1 MTPEQR
7 LDSLERIAK
16 LLTNAGMRARS
27 ELRRDLWNHDHK
39 INYLADLQIKNEE
52 RFAKLAESQA
62 HLDGS
67 HARLAE
73 SHNRLAK
80 SHAGLAESHDRL
92 AESQANTNQRVD
104 ALIDMIRDGR
114 NGGSSRNN

>member
-7 LDSLERIAK
+7 LDRLERVAK
-16 LLTNAGMRARS
+16 LLANAGMRARR

-62 HLDGS
+62 HLD
-67 HARLAE
+67 E
-73 SHNRLAK
+73 SHV
-80 SHAGLAESHDRL
+80 RL
-92 AESQANTNQRVD
+92 AESQAHLDESHAKLAESQVNTNQRLD
-104 ALIDMIRDGR
+104 ALIDIIKNP
-114 NGGSSRNN
+114 NGGSSPNN